1 MSAFERSIGRMAEAI
16 ILKKILEELT
26 ENAKQIRQE
35 ELEQFAD
42 NIQAAKRIFVA
53 GAGRSGFVARAFS
66 NRLMHLG
73 LAVYFVGEPT
83 TPSIQEGDLLIIA
96 SGSGETGSLKVMAEK
111 AKKQQAAVAVITIFP
126 EASIGSMADAVIQ
139 VPGVTPKSELEN
151 KVISIQ
157 PMGNV
162 FEQTTWLI
170 FDNIVMIL
178 MERLRK
184 TEEEMFKLHANLE

>member
-1 MSAFERSIGRMAEAI
+1 MAEAI
-16 ILKKILEELT
+16 ILKKILEELM
-26 ENAKQIRQE
+26 ENVKQIRQE

-42 NIQAAKRIFVA
+42 NIQTAKRIFVA

-73 LAVYFVGEPT
+73 LTVYFVGEPT
-83 TPSIQEGDLLIIA
+83 TPSIQEGDLLVIA

-111 AKKQQAAVAVITIFP
+111 AKKQQAAVAAITIFP

-151 KVISIQ
+151 KVTSVQ
-157 PMGNV
+157 PMGNA

-170 FDNIVMIL
+170 CDNIVMIL
-178 MERLRK
+178 MGRLGK
-184 TEEEMFKLHANLE
+184 TEEEMFRLHANLE

>member
-1 MSAFERSIGRMAEAI
+1 MAEAV
-16 ILKKILEELT
+16 ILKKILEELM

-42 NIQAAKRIFVA
+42 KIQEGNRIFVA

-73 LAVYFVGEPT
+73 LTVYFVGEPT
-83 TPSIQEGDLLIIA
+83 TPSIQKGDLLMIV

-111 AKKQQAAVAVITIFP
+111 AKKQEAMVAVITIFP
-126 EASIGSMADAVIQ
+126 QASIGSMADAVIQ
-139 VPGVTPKSELEN
+139 VPGVTPKSELESATTS
-151 KVISIQ
+151 VQ
-157 PMGNV
+157 PMGNA

-170 FDNIVMIL
+170 CDNIIMIL
-178 MERLRK
+178 MERMGR
-184 TEEEMFKLHANLE
+184 TQEEMFSLHANLE